1 MEDESLGSCLALK
14 PLVSRLR
21 YASQVIQ
28 IRSQNRCPGHY
39 RPFKVIQSN
48 TITLAHSDEPY
59 MRKYGK
65 LMKTRFHE
73 LEHESE
79 MRLLNPTPLNGETTK
94 LTRKAKKKEKEG
106 GLSVRDRK
114 NGTPRKKGKEGCLS
128 VRGRKNGT
136 PRKKGKEGGLSVRD
150 RKNGTPRKKGKEG
163 GLSVRDRK
171 NVKENRRQTIC
182 KGGQGENVSTKRR
195 EPK

>member
-1 MEDESLGSCLALK
+1 
-14 PLVSRLR
+14 
-21 YASQVIQ
+21 
-28 IRSQNRCPGHY
+28 
-39 RPFKVIQSN
+39 
-48 TITLAHSDEPY
+48 

-114 NGTPRKKGKEGCLS
+114 NGTPRKKGKEG
-128 VRGRKNGT
+128 
-136 PRKKGKEGGLSVRD
+136 
-150 RKNGTPRKKGKEG
+150 